1 MAPVSDDPTTRQRR
15 GASIAMSRSELD
27 DFLGSEH
34 TCRVATTTHDGVHN
48 APLWFV
54 WHDSALWLY
63 SIVRS
68 QRWTDLQRDPRVA
81 VVVDAG
87 ERYDELRGAELRG
100 SVAFVG
106 EAPRVGEPNAELAE
120 PERLF
125 AGKYRGAEE
134 MQFDQ
139 RHAWARLSPDKITSW
154 DFRKLTKGAD
164 AFTSPVRAWADRYMA
179 TINAGSFDDLGGLFA
194 ADAEFLAPNGSTYTG
209 PEEIAAFYGAFLPT
223 IRPRVRI
230 STFMEDG
237 QEAIFV
243 ISASTIERSEESLGA
258 VDHVTVDRSGR
269 ATRLVIFPRAPV

>member
-1 MAPVSDDPTTRQRR
+1 LSDDPARRQRR
-15 GASIAMSRSELD
+15 GASIAMSPSELD
-27 DFLGSEH
+27 DFLGHEH

-54 WHDSALWLY
+54 WHDGALWIY
-63 SIVRS
+63 SSVKS
-68 QRWTDLQRDPRVA
+68 QRWTDLQRDRRVA

-106 EAPRVGEPNAELAE
+106 EVPRIGEPDAELVE

-164 AFTSPVRAWADRYMA
+164 AFTSPVRAWVDRYVA
-179 TINAGSFDDLGGLFA
+179 TVNAGAYDDLGGQFTD
-194 ADAEFLAPNGSTYTG
+194 DAVFLAPDGSTYTG
-209 PEEIAAFYGAFLPT
+209 AGEIAAFYGAHLRAT
-223 IRPRVRI
+223 RPRVRV
-230 STFMEDG
+230 STLMEDG
-237 QEAIFV
+237 AEAMFV
-243 ISASTIERSEESLGA
+243 LSASTVDQPEERLGA

-269 ATRLVIFPRAPV
+269 ATRLVVFVRPPS